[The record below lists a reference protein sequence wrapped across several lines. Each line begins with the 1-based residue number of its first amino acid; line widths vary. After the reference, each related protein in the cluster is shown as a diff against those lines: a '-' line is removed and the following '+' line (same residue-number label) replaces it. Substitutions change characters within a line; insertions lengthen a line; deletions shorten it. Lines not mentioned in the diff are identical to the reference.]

1 MQNYDVIVVGGGP
14 AGTAAAYSFSE
25 QGKTVAIVEADL
37 WGGNL
42 PQPRVRPQEDFNECR

>member
-37 WGGNL
+37 WEELL
-42 PQPRVRPQEDFNECR
+42 PAGATPRKIFNECR

>member
-37 WGGNL
+37 WEELAPTAGAT
-42 PQPRVRPQEDFNECR
+42 PRRF

>member
-37 WGGNL
+37 WGGVPL
-42 PQPRVRPQEDFNECR
+42 KQRRRLLT